1 MCNNDRRQ
9 CEGKCKFHWYCADC
23 NIYCLLQEC
32 TTSTSNSMMR
42 TSPALPS
49 ECTFLRTAVWHEM
62 SLSTHWKTGVF
73 RYSLICT
80 ILYAQTAIMA
90 MFVTFSVC
98 LPNGLK
104 WLYLQN
110 FFETLYRYCQVQIT
124 VSWIW
129 KRICRS
135 NWIFWQV
142 DKAST
147 FTVSYNGAKGTLNA
161 CVRTPSGGH
170 EDCFVQEMDEGLY
183 GVRFIP
189 KENGVHYLDIKLN
202 DHHIPDS
209 PFAIMVGSMAA
220 DPAMVLAHGDGL
232 ERGSTGMN
240 CYFKYLS

>member
-1 MCNNDRRQ
+1 
-9 CEGKCKFHWYCADC
+9 
-23 NIYCLLQEC
+23 
-32 TTSTSNSMMR
+32 
-42 TSPALPS
+42 
-49 ECTFLRTAVWHEM
+49 
-62 SLSTHWKTGVF
+62 
-73 RYSLICT
+73 
-80 ILYAQTAIMA
+80 

-240 CYFKYLS
+240 YYFKYLS